1 MHSLLDIPEDLA
13 PVHGALADALQRVG
27 ERFDNHLASDLLA
40 VNDLVRHIERYR
52 GKMLRPALVVLSGMA
67 CSQTPDDPEA
77 CITGDLLVLGAV
89 CEMVHMATLVHDD
102 VLDEAAVRRRGQTV
116 NFLHGNETAVIL
128 GDLLIAAAYHLCST
142 LDDPYPSR
150 AIGEVSMTLCAG
162 ELLQLANR
170 DNLSLDMETYRE
182 ILDRKT
188 AALIGVSCRLGARSA
203 GAPEARHDAMDTCGR
218 RLGLAF
224 QIQDDLLDLTGDEG
238 VVGKSVRKDLEKG
251 KLTYPIIDH
260 LAKAEPDRRAATLR
274 LLKRAADGDETAPT
288 ELVSVLRNDGAIE
301 RARLAAESLVNEARA
316 LLVPLA
322 ESGPKRYLSRMA
334 DAVVQRAF

>member
-1 MHSLLDIPEDLA
+1 MHSLLDIPDDLA
-13 PVHGALADALQRVG
+13 PVHGVLAGALERVA
-27 ERFDNHLASDLLA
+27 ERFDAHLASDLLP

-67 CSQTPDDPEA
+67 CSPTPDDPRASISE
-77 CITGDLLVLGAV
+77 DLIVLGAV

-128 GDLLIAAAYHLCST
+128 GDLLIASAYHLCSM

-188 AALIGVSCRLGARSA
+188 AALIGVACRLGARRG
-203 GAPEARHDAMDTCGR
+203 GADEQLASGMDRFGR
-218 RLGLAF
+218 LLGLAF
-224 QIQDDLLDLTGDEG
+224 QIQDDLLDLTGEEG
-238 VVGKSVRKDLEKG
+238 VVGKSVGKDLEKG

-260 LAKAEPDRRAATLR
+260 LAGAEPRRRAATLR
-274 LLKRAADGDETAPT
+274 LLKRAAEGDEAAPG
-288 ELVSVLRNDGAIE
+288 ELVAVLREDGAIE
-301 RARLAAESLVNEARA
+301 RARLAAESLVDEARS
-316 LLVPLA
+316 LLTPLA
-322 ESGPKRYLSRMA
+322 DSGPKRYLGRMA